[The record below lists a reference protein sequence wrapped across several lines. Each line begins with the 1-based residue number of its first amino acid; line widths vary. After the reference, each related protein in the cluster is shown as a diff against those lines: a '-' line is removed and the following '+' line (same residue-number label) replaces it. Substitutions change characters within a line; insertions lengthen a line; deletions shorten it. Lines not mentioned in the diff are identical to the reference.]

1 MFAVGLVVIYTSM
14 FTGGKVVGV
23 IDSRLEGCFHH
34 VLLEGGDSD
43 LLPECTYINMLSYL
57 KKCDAKI
64 YFDLYLD
71 DLELHPQGM
80 VVNHPLIGLHF
91 ERFNGRRYIP
101 NAELKALFPDDD
113 AYASSLVG

>member
-1 MFAVGLVVIYTSM
+1 MSTAGAKFI
-14 FTGGKVVGV
+14 VGV
-23 IDSRLEGCFHH
+23 IDSRMDSFFHH

-43 LLPECTYINMLSYL
+43 FLPECIRISICYCRIL
-57 KKCDAKI
+57 KKCAKI
-64 YFDLYLD
+64 PYDLFLV

-101 NAELKALFPDDD
+101 NAEMKALFPDDD